1 MSNVRELQA
10 ADSEPVVDDAD
21 DPRHRGRLSRE
32 RIVRTALGIM
42 DEEGLEA
49 VTMRRVGRE
58 LGVEA
63 MSLYNHVRDKED
75 LLDGV
80 TEAVLGEFR
89 WQPHADDWLEQGRD
103 AAREWRRLLKA
114 HPNVIRL
121 MIERKHPL
129 ASADALRPT
138 EIALDILRRAGL
150 SERDTVHAFQA
161 IGGYIFGVVMM
172 EIGNLAPGRPDRT
185 GDVTPAEM
193 MRSLPAGFP
202 CLEQMLPWL
211 MGCDADATFELGLDL
226 LLEGVRAKAGAQG

>member
-1 MSNVRELQA
+1 MMERTDEQEMTA
-10 ADSEPVVDDAD
+10 PDGPIG
-21 DPRHRGRLSRE
+21 HRGRLSRE
-32 RIVRTALGIM
+32 LIVRTALRLM
-42 DEEGLEA
+42 DDEGLES

-75 LLDGV
+75 LLDAI

-89 WQPHADDWLEQGRD
+89 WEPNTDDWVEQGRA
-103 AAREWRRLLKA
+103 AAREWRRLMRS

-138 EIALDILRRAGL
+138 EVALDILRRAGL
-150 SERDTVHAFQA
+150 SERDTVHAFRA

-172 EIGNLAPGRPDRT
+172 EIGNLAPGRPDET
-185 GDVTPAEM
+185 GEMTPAEL
-193 MRSLPAGFP
+193 MRSIPPEFP
-202 CLEQMLPWL
+202 CLAQMLPWL
-211 MGCDADATFELGLDL
+211 MGCDDDATFELGLDL
-226 LLEGVRAKAGAQG
+226 LFEGIRAKAGARG

>member
-1 MSNVRELQA
+1 MAKVRELRE
-10 ADSEPVVDDAD
+10 ADGEPVVERGDG
-21 DPRHRGRLSRE
+21 RHRGRLSRE
-32 RIVRTALGIM
+32 RIVRTALEIM
-42 DEEGLEA
+42 DAEGLEA
-49 VTMRRVGRE
+49 VTMRRVGRK

-63 MSLYNHVRDKED
+63 MSLYNHVDDKED

-80 TEAVLGEFR
+80 TEMVLGEFR
-89 WQPHADDWLEQGRD
+89 WEPQTDDWVEQGRD
-103 AAREWRRLLKA
+103 AAREWRRLLQA

-129 ASADALRPT
+129 TTADALRPT

-172 EIGNLAPGRPDRT
+172 DIGNIAPGRPDET
-185 GDVTPAEM
+185 GELTPAEM
-193 MRSLPAGFP
+193 KRAVPPGFP

-211 MGCDADATFELGLDL
+211 MGCDSDATFELGLDL
-226 LLEGVRAKAGAQG
+226 LLEGIRAKARAQG

>member
-1 MSNVRELQA
+1 MAQTGERQMTGAPETAPQA
-10 ADSEPVVDDAD
+10 P
-21 DPRHRGRLSRE
+21 HRSRLSRDLV
-32 RIVRTALGIM
+32 VRTALRLM
-42 DEEGLEA
+42 DEEGVEA

-80 TEAVLGEFR
+80 TESVLAEFE
-89 WQPHADDWLEQGRD
+89 WEPGTDDWVEQGRR
-103 AAREWRRLLKA
+103 AAREWRRLLRA

-129 ASADALRPT
+129 ESAQALRPT

-150 SERDTVHAFQA
+150 SGRDTANAFQA

-172 EIGNLAPGRPDRT
+172 EVGNLAPGRHRSAGLTPS
-185 GDVTPAEM
+185 DVA
-193 MRSLPAGFP
+193 RSIPPEFP
-202 CLEQMLPWL
+202 CLAQMLPWL
-211 MGCDADATFELGLDL
+211 AECDADATFELGLEL
-226 LLEGVRAKAGAQG
+226 LLEGIRAKARP